1 MSVARRRLEGREE
14 SPPAVATQPA
24 LAPPLRAWPALV
36 LLYGIPAFW
45 ALGLASFYLPVAALL
60 LGALLLRQQ
69 SLVLV
74 PGILPFVAFLMWT
87 MACAVMIDTPGRLV
101 GYGLRFGQYAA
112 IALLM
117 IYIVNARSLTA
128 RKILDALTAYWVF
141 VIVGGYLGMLWPDT
155 RLTATVGRLL
165 PAQLL
170 ANDYISD
177 LAFPP
182 FAEVQTPFGAI
193 EPFLR
198 PSAPFAYA
206 NGWGAAMAFLTP
218 VAIGAALYRGTRQ
231 SLMLTLLA
239 LAAALPPAVVTSNR
253 GMYIALVVGTSYLLL
268 RLLMTGRWRSLHP
281 SDSEP
286 PESWPCSS
294 RLGST
299 TRSRPGRMWSTRAR
313 AAQTCIGRRWNGP
326 WTHRYWATGLH
337 ARLSPARSRP
347 GPKAPSGTR
356 CSVSDS
362 LGLPSSSSSS
372 SAPRSGPPECQ
383 LWRACGCT
391 PALVTAVV
399 MSLYYGLDR
408 LLLPFAFVT
417 ALLLRERETGRSRL
431 WPTPKPP

>member
-1 MSVARRRLEGREE
+1 
-14 SPPAVATQPA
+14 
-24 LAPPLRAWPALV
+24 
-36 LLYGIPAFW
+36 
-45 ALGLASFYLPVAALL
+45 
-60 LGALLLRQQ
+60 
-69 SLVLV
+69 
-74 PGILPFVAFLMWT
+74 MWT

-268 RLLMTGRWRSLHP
+268 RLLMRGHWRLVASVGLGAAGILALLVALGFNNQIAARQDVVDTSAGRANLYRETLERTL
-281 SDSEP
+281 DSP
-286 PESWPCSS
+286 V
-294 RLGST
+294 LGY
-299 TRSRPGRMWSTRAR
+299 G
-313 AAQTCIGRRWNGP
+313 
-326 WTHRYWATGLH
+326 
-337 ARLSPARSRP
+337 
-347 GPKAPSGTR
+347 
-356 CSVSDS
+356 
-362 LGLPSSSSSS
+362 
-372 SAPRSGPPECQ
+372 APRPALTSEIAAGTQGAVWNAMFSFGFVGLALFLIFIVGAAIRTARVPTLAG
-383 LWRACGCT
+383 LWLHT
-391 PALVTAVV
+391 ALVTAVV